1 MLDEEEEAGG
11 EGFDEGA
18 PAAGYDYAALADA
31 FDASASEGSG
41 GGDSDSDAS
50 PGAPGQYN
58 FHSCVESWLL

>member
-1 MLDEEEEAGG
+1 MLDEEEETGG

-41 GGDSDSDAS
+41 GDDSDAS
-50 PGAPGQYN
+50 PGAPGW
-58 FHSCVESWLL
+58 SRV